1 MATRPHKV
9 DLETV
14 AAILA
19 EAREQESE
27 VLSAEVPSAAVM
39 KRLGAVEVEELDGS
53 KIPMKLLWEGRPAA
67 VLFLRHYG

>member
-1 MATRPHKV
+1 MPTRPHKV

-27 VLSAEVPSAAVM
+27 VLSSEVPSDAVM
-39 KRLGAVEVEELDGS
+39 KRLGAIEVEELDGTT
-53 KIPMKLLWEGRPAA
+53 IPLGRLWESRPAA